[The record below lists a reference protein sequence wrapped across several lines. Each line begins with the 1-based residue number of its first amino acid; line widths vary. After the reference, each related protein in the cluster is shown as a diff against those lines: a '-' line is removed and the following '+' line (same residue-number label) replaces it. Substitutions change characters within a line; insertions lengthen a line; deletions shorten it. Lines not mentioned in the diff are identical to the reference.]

1 MTKKVKFILLFS
13 FFIILGLCT
22 KSEARITTSDPTVS
36 SGETATITINSQEPV
51 ANGAIDVTSSGGLT
65 FVSVSGGT
73 ANGTLVAFAGTE
85 NKTNGLVTY
94 TFKVP
99 KVTKTTTYK
108 VTFVSADMA
117 DAEGNTVASS
127 SATSTVTV
135 KAKETS
141 PGDDSSDGGD
151 SNKPSDTEDD
161 KPSISFSSINET
173 VYVTSNFVNARET
186 YSTSGTVKYQF
197 NKGDSLTR
205 TGIATSSVNGII
217 WSRISYKGETLYIS
231 SDYLDT
237 KNPIKSEEAKDNPDE
252 KEQDEKDKKNEE
264 EDKDKSNV
272 KALRSLT
279 VEQYKLEP
287 EFAPDITEYA
297 VTVGGDVEKLN
308 IEAMAED
315 ENSTIEILGNSGLL
329 IGENTINIKVTAED
343 GTVRT
348 YTINVT
354 KVVDVGVQLS
364 ELSVENYTLT
374 PEFSSDVY
382 EYTLNIGDTSITS
395 LNINA
400 KSDKENVSIEI
411 AGNTELKP
419 GKNIITILVK
429 SNDDNLT
436 TTYQIVVNIDE
447 AYKQNTQIIAGID
460 DKDLFMYIG
469 IGAAVLIVL
478 IIIIAVIVKKHRK
491 NEDEDEDFSPLDNY
505 NEDTL
510 NNDKTSMNNSNK
522 SEDSKIHKSI
532 ESNNDIVNND
542 EQEKDKK
549 RKEKL
554 EEFSSYASSS
564 DSDANTTTRKRGK
577 HF

>member
-1 MTKKVKFILLFS
+1 MKNKFLKLTVTIFASILVWFCIYITSKAASFS
-13 FFIILGLCT
+13 ASI
-22 KSEARITTSDPTVS
+22 S
-36 SGETATITINSQEPV
+36 
-51 ANGAIDVTSSGGLT
+51 
-65 FVSVSGGT
+65 
-73 ANGTLVAFAGTE
+73 
-85 NKTNGLVTY
+85 
-94 TFKVP
+94 
-99 KVTKTTTYK
+99 KTT
-108 VTFVSADMA
+108 VNVGD
-117 DAEGNTVASS
+117 
-127 SATSTVTV
+127 TVTV
-135 KAKETS
+135 TVTADNAAGMYAVSASNSNVSLSSGSESEFLEDGSTTVTYKAIKAGTVTITATASDMTDLDKDSNQVTGSKTFTVTIKEKS
-141 PGDDSSDGGD
+141 SSGDSKPSGGDDEG
-151 SNKPSDTEDD
+151 DD
-161 KPSISFSSINET
+161 KPNTPSMSF
-173 VYVTSNFVNARET
+173 TST
-186 YSTSGTVKYQF
+186 
-197 NKGDSLTR
+197 NKTMYATDSLNVRESYTTNSDVIGSLSVGQSVTV
-205 TGIATSSVNGII
+205 TGIGDGWT
-217 WSRISYKGETLYIS
+217 RISYGGQTAYVIS
-231 SDYLDT
+231 SGLTSEKPKDE
-237 KNPIKSEEAKDNPDE
+237 SEEVKDNPDE

-287 EFAPDITEYA
+287 KFAPDITEYA

-419 GKNIITILVK
+419 GKNIITILVT

-478 IIIIAVIVKKHRK
+478 IIIIAVIIKKHRK
-491 NEDEDEDFSPLDNY
+491 NEDGDEDFSPLDNY

-510 NNDKTSMNNSNK
+510 NNDKTSMDISNK
-522 SEDSKIHKSI
+522 SEDSEIHKSI
-532 ESNNDIVNND
+532 ESNNEIVNND

>member
-1 MTKKVKFILLFS
+1 MGKTYTISISASGLTGRFNITHSSNVSVNMDSIWVENGSPEGTIKV
-13 FFIILGLCT
+13 T
-22 KSEARITTSDPTVS
+22 ANS
-36 SGETATITINSQEPV
+36 SGKATVTLTPDEEYGVSDSEGLVTLSPQTDTVTVKTKE
-51 ANGAIDVTSSGGLT
+51 TSSGGD
-65 FVSVSGGT
+65 
-73 ANGTLVAFAGTE
+73 N
-85 NKTNGLVTY
+85 
-94 TFKVP
+94 
-99 KVTKTTTYK
+99 
-108 VTFVSADMA
+108 
-117 DAEGNTVASS
+117 
-127 SATSTVTV
+127 
-135 KAKETS
+135 
-141 PGDDSSDGGD
+141 
-151 SNKPSDTEDD
+151 NKPSEPEDD
-161 KPSISFSSINET
+161 TPSMSFSST
-173 VYVTSNFVNARET
+173 
-186 YSTSGTVKYQF
+186 
-197 NKGDSLTR
+197 NKTMYAADSLNVRKSYTTNSDVIGSLSVGQSVTV
-205 TGIATSSVNGII
+205 TGIGDGWT
-217 WSRISYKGETLYIS
+217 RISYGGQTAYVIS
-231 SDYLDT
+231 SGLTSEKPKDD
-237 KNPIKSEEAKDNPDE
+237 SEEAKDNPDE
-252 KEQDEKDKKNEE
+252 KEQDEKDKESDE
-264 EDKDKSNV
+264 EDKDKSNI

-287 EFAPDITEYA
+287 EFDPDITEYA

-315 ENSTIEILGNSGLL
+315 ANSTIEILGNSGLL

-419 GKNIITILVK
+419 GKNIITILVT

-447 AYKQNTQIIAGID
+447 AYKQNTQIIAEID

-478 IIIIAVIVKKHRK
+478 IIIIAVIIKKHRK
-491 NEDEDEDFSPLDNY
+491 NEDGDEDFSPLDNY
-505 NEDTL
+505 NEDSL
-510 NNDKTSMNNSNK
+510 NNDKTSMDISNK
-522 SEDSKIHKSI
+522 SEDSEVHKNI

>member
-237 KNPIKSEEAKDNPDE
+237 KNPIKSEETKDEP
-252 KEQDEKDKKNEE
+252 DEKDKENEE

-272 KALRSLT
+272 KTLRSLT

-287 EFAPDITEYA
+287 EFDPDITEYA

-308 IEAMAED
+308 LEAIAED
-315 ENSTIEILGNSGLL
+315 EKSTIEILGNSGLL

-343 GTVRT
+343 GTVKT

-354 KVVDVGVQLS
+354 KLADVGVKLS
-364 ELSVENYTLT
+364 ELSVENYTLS
-374 PEFSSDVY
+374 PEFSSDVF
-382 EYTLNIGDTSITS
+382 EYTLNITDTSITN
-395 LNINA
+395 LTINA
-400 KSDKENVSIEI
+400 KSDEENVDIEI
-411 AGNTELKP
+411 VGNNELKP
-419 GKNIITILVK
+419 GKNIITILVTSK
-429 SNDDNLT
+429 DDNLT
-436 TTYQIVVNIDE
+436 TTYQIVVNIE
-447 AYKQNTQIIAGID
+447 ETQPENNQIIAGID
-460 DKDLFMYIG
+460 NNDLFMYIG
-469 IGAAVLIVL
+469 IGVVVLVIL
-478 IIIIAVIVKKHRK
+478 IIIIVAIVRK
-491 NEDEDEDFSPLDNY
+491 RRNAKETDDYDDEEDFAPLNTY
-505 NEDTL
+505 SLENIS
-510 NNDKTSMNNSNK
+510 NDEKSEKLENTDLNSNK
-522 SEDSKIHKSI
+522 DTTITD
-532 ESNNDIVNND
+532 NA
-542 EQEKDKK
+542 EQDNENK

-554 EEFSSYASSS
+554 DEFSSYASSS